1 MAEEEKKIIIDED
14 WKAQAQRE
22 KEELKK
28 QEQEEKARPQRDEL
42 PPADLTRLISML
54 ATQAFFALGL
64 IRSEA
69 DKDKEIEPDL
79 EVARYHIDM
88 ISMLQEKCKG
98 NLTDEEDKLLSSTLS
113 QLRMAFVHLS
123 K

>member
-1 MAEEEKKIIIDED
+1 MADEDKEKKIIIDED
-14 WKAQAQRE
+14 WKVKAQRE

-28 QEQEEKARPQRDEL
+28 QQEAAQPEAPEL
-42 PPADLTRLISML
+42 PPADLPGLISLL

-69 DKDKEIEPDL
+69 DKNKEIQPDL
-79 EVARYHIDM
+79 LMARYHIDM
-88 ISMLQEKCKG
+88 LAVLQEKCRG
-98 NLTDEEDKLLSSTLS
+98 NMTSDEEQLLESTLN
-113 QLRMAFVHLS
+113 QLRMAFVHMS